1 MNSLMSDLL
10 HAVGGDDRGGD
21 GGCRVDGAVVDGV
34 EGDRAAVSSVEV
46 DRGEVEDGAAHGDGA
61 QEQNH

>member
-1 MNSLMSDLL
+1 MSDLL
-10 HAVGGDDRGGD
+10 HAVGGDDGGGD
-21 GGCRVDGAVVDGV
+21 GGRVYGAVVDGV
-34 EGDRAAVSSVEV
+34 EGVDRAAVSVEV